1 MGNMSD
7 CLACN
12 YSDELWSAYGCP
24 SVIDHSCGNSPVAQ
38 LQKIKD
44 RLKWMVNNGDKLNQ
58 KMGGWKID
66 GVKGLFKT
74 PNEAIDAALVVKFL

>member
-1 MGNMSD
+1 MST
-7 CLACN
+7 
-12 YSDELWSAYGCP
+12 SAKLRL
-24 SVIDHSCGNSPVAQ
+24 IKARLIWVA
-38 LQKIKD
+38 
-44 RLKWMVNNGDKLNQ
+44 RNRDKLNQ